1 MTENNKLEKLL
12 IVDDERELSEL
23 MKDSLERSGYK
34 NVTAASSAED
44 AVRIMNGGMP
54 DLILLDVMMPGMDG
68 FAACAQM
75 RRQSRA
81 PVIFLSA
88 RSSDADKTMGFAV
101 GGDDYLPKPFS
112 ASELLARVRSA
123 LRRYLV
129 YGAKDAPGAA
139 EGLSIGPV
147 HISPDENRVTVD
159 GQEIPLTETEYRI
172 LLLLARNQRKV
183 FSVQNIYESVW
194 EEPYFYSANNTV
206 MVHVRNL
213 RRKLGDSAQGAEI
226 IRTVWGRGYR
236 ID

>member
-1 MTENNKLEKLL
+1 MAEGHIILLADDDPQIREVLRILLENEGYQVREAENGAQAVALL
-12 IVDDERELSEL
+12 DDSVDL
-23 MKDSLERSGYK
+23 
-34 NVTAASSAED
+34 V
-44 AVRIMNGGMP
+44 
-54 DLILLDVMMPGMDG
+54 LLDVMMPGMDG

>member
-1 MTENNKLEKLL
+1 MAEGHIILLADDDPQIREVLRILLENEGYQVREAENGAQAVALL
-12 IVDDERELSEL
+12 DDSVDL
-23 MKDSLERSGYK
+23 
-34 NVTAASSAED
+34 V
-44 AVRIMNGGMP
+44 
-54 DLILLDVMMPGMDG
+54 LLDVMMPGMDG

-159 GQEIPLTETEYRI
+159 GQEFPLTETEYRI

-213 RRKLGDSAQGAEI
+213 RRKIGDTAGNEI

-236 ID
+236 IE

>member
-1 MTENNKLEKLL
+1 MAEGHIILLADDDPQIREVLRILLENEGYQVREAENGAQAVALL
-12 IVDDERELSEL
+12 DDSVDL
-23 MKDSLERSGYK
+23 
-34 NVTAASSAED
+34 V
-44 AVRIMNGGMP
+44 
-54 DLILLDVMMPGMDG
+54 LLDVMMPGMDG

-159 GQEIPLTETEYRI
+159 GQEFPLTETEYRI

>member
-1 MTENNKLEKLL
+1 MAEGHIILLADDDPQIREVLRILLENEGYQVREAENGAQAVALL
-12 IVDDERELSEL
+12 DDSVDL
-23 MKDSLERSGYK
+23 
-34 NVTAASSAED
+34 V
-44 AVRIMNGGMP
+44 
-54 DLILLDVMMPGMDG
+54 LLDVMMPGMDG

-75 RRQSRA
+75 RRHSRA